1 MFQKLS
7 VFRMYLSLII
17 LGCSVLMSCG
27 EKEINNPGTGS
38 SSITVNDS
46 FYGVTEKTIFVGKTV
61 EWNWQGN
68 IGHSVTGGISPNP
81 NGSFDSG
88 VLSMGTFSHKF
99 DTEGTFKYYCRVHG
113 AAMTGAINVIAQSD
127 GEEGEESG
135 GAGSY

>member
-7 VFRMYLSLII
+7 VFRIYLSLIV

-27 EKEINNPGTGS
+27 EKDVNSPSAGS
-38 SSITVNDS
+38 NVIVVNDS
-46 FYGVTEKTIFVGKTV
+46 FYDITEKTIFVGKTV
-61 EWNWQGN
+61 EWSWQGN
-68 IGHSVTGGISPNP
+68 IGHSVTSGTAANP
-81 NGSFDSG
+81 NGSFDSEII
-88 VLSMGTFSHKF
+88 STGTFSHKF